1 MTNSSDLVFIY
12 WDDVPVTKSIQEK
25 LIQSL
30 NDQDRNQFGQCDRNV
45 QGHH

>member
-25 LIQSL
+25 LIQSF
-30 NDQDRNQFGQCDRNV
+30 NDQDRNQFGKYYRDV
-45 QGHH
+45 QGYH